1 LKAPSINFA
10 NEVFTK
16 DDPKELYIAVNEFAY
31 HVSSSSKNV
40 VTACYWLE
48 WILEYE
54 SICKRKKEKCVA
66 GRRSFAPVLD
76 KYQMDPIWIIWEVI
90 FKECEN
96 KDDKLTTKIVSSLIE
111 IFGIKYT
118 SGVQKRRRFII
129 YFAIAMLTE
138 QVDMSID
145 MIGDR
150 SKTDAI
156 IKKIN
161 VVYKDVKKNEVS
173 PETDYLYSGIGKT
186 NLDKTIE
193 RLETMNKMMGT
204 VPRS

>member
-1 LKAPSINFA
+1 MI
-10 NEVFTK
+10 
-16 DDPKELYIAVNEFAY
+16 
-31 HVSSSSKNV
+31 
-40 VTACYWLE
+40 
-48 WILEYE
+48 
-54 SICKRKKEKCVA
+54 
-66 GRRSFAPVLD
+66 G
-76 KYQMDPIWIIWEVI
+76 
-90 FKECEN
+90 
-96 KDDKLTTKIVSSLIE
+96 
-111 IFGIKYT
+111 
-118 SGVQKRRRFII
+118 
-129 YFAIAMLTE
+129 
-138 QVDMSID
+138 D

-150 SKTDAI
+150 SGTDAI

>member
-1 LKAPSINFA
+1 MRYSTRMILKNCILRSTSLRIMFHLHQRMLLQHATGWNGFW
-10 NEVFTK
+10 NMKVFVK
-16 DDPKELYIAVNEFAY
+16 
-31 HVSSSSKNV
+31 
-40 VTACYWLE
+40 
-48 WILEYE
+48 
-54 SICKRKKEKCVA
+54 
-66 GRRSFAPVLD
+66 GRRRSVLAERRAFAPVLD
-76 KYQMDPIWIIWEVI
+76 KYQMEPIWIIWEVI
-90 FKECEN
+90 FKECKI
-96 KDDKLTTKIVSSLIE
+96 KDDTLTTKIVSSLLE
-111 IFGIKYT
+111 IFGIRYT
-118 SGVQKRRRFII
+118 SGVQKRRRFLI

-193 RLETMNKMMGT
+193 RLETMNKMIGT

>member
-1 LKAPSINFA
+1 
-10 NEVFTK
+10 
-16 DDPKELYIAVNEFAY
+16 
-31 HVSSSSKNV
+31 
-40 VTACYWLE
+40 
-48 WILEYE
+48 
-54 SICKRKKEKCVA
+54 
-66 GRRSFAPVLD
+66 
-76 KYQMDPIWIIWEVI
+76 
-90 FKECEN
+90 
-96 KDDKLTTKIVSSLIE
+96 
-111 IFGIKYT
+111 
-118 SGVQKRRRFII
+118 
-129 YFAIAMLTE
+129 MLTE